1 MKFWYRKSK
10 RFQLTDK
17 SRVQHEFRSQNVE
30 ENPSHILDTTREKH
44 IKRKMIQ
51 ILFHYY
57 MNYISL
63 NIDDHLTSCC
73 DNQKGET

>member
-30 ENPSHILDTTREKH
+30 ENPSHILDTTSEK
-44 IKRKMIQ
+44 Q
-51 ILFHYY
+51 I
-57 MNYISL
+57 
-63 NIDDHLTSCC
+63 
-73 DNQKGET
+73 